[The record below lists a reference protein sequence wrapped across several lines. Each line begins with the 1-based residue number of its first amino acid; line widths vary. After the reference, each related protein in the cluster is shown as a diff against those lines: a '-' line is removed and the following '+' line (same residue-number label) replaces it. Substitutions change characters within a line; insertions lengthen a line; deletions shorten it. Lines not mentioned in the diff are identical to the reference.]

1 MKFKNYRNSHTNEDT
16 IYSRKNIADMSV
28 REAFSRKDEIM
39 AQHNSIGIPSEGE
52 LKSSPN
58 AVWVEAYTREDG
70 TEVRGHWRSRPEG
83 SGTTVT
89 SNSQIKNEEIQ
100 KNKQDTIT
108 GGASEV
114 TNEDIKNAENKKD
127 VPKMTTSAK
136 IQESVAKNNPF
147 ANKYPEQEYYKI
159 SLNLDK
165 IRETGEVPEWMKEH
179 NDVRTLDKIG
189 NKELSENIKEKI
201 IECAKE
207 NNDTKTL
214 NNVNDVF
221 VITAKP
227 SSDLTN
233 LVINNPKFN
242 QEIENRISDIE
253 DGKYEKSSFSYIF
266 NDIDRSEKDKYKDF
280 STNHVISKCDVHNVK
295 VEQNGEISATIIDYY
310 DFSKG
315 GGSIND
321 NAYKQ
326 QQNRHL
332 ENYAL
337 VIPIRMKIKKK
348 R

>member
-1 MKFKNYRNSHTNEDT
+1 MRFKDYRNPHTKDNR
-16 IYSRKNIADMSV
+16 IYSYTDLYNMP
-28 REAFSRKDEIM
+28 F
-39 AQHNSIGIPSEGE
+39 GE
-52 LKSSPN
+52 LIKNKKEILGQYGVLGVPREEELQGSDN
-58 AVWVEAYTREDG
+58 VVYVEAYTRDDG
-70 TEVRGHWRSRPEG
+70 TEVKAHYRSKPGGGISHTENG
-83 SGTTVT
+83 VS
-89 SNSQIKNEEIQ
+89 
-100 KNKQDTIT
+100 T
-108 GGASEV
+108 GGASNV
-114 TNEDIKNAENKKD
+114 INEDIKNAENKKD
-127 VPKMTTSAK
+127 VPKMTTNAK
-136 IQESVAKNNPF
+136 IQELVAKNNPF

-233 LVINNPKFN
+233 LVINNPNFN
-242 QEIENRISDIE
+242 QEIESRLSDIKE
-253 DGKYEKSSFSYIF
+253 GKYEKSSFSYVF
-266 NDIDRSEKDKYKDF
+266 KDIDRGEKDKYKDF

-295 VEQNGEISATIIDYY
+295 LDSDGYISATIIDYY

-315 GGSIND
+315 GGSINN

-326 QQNRHL
+326 QQNEYL
-332 ENYAL
+332 ENYVL
-337 VIPIRMKIKKK
+337 VIPIRMKINKK
-348 R
+348 